1 MAIDDSQNIVKQQLI
16 QSLEDLEG
24 YIKDLWQFL
33 PLPICYVNPY
43 QNVLDANS
51 AIERFLKLKSL
62 EMVGEKID
70 KFFVDKSH
78 SRKIYER
85 ILKEKIIINEE
96 CEVLTKDNEKKIVN
110 VSGASRDNGGGHI
123 IGYYL
128 AFSDIGEL
136 KRLQEELE
144 GKVKERTKELQKRIE
159 ELEKFQKVA
168 VGRELKMI
176 ELKKEIGRFKK
187 IDNRDIKRINSFN
200 A

>member
-1 MAIDDSQNIVKQQLI
+1 MREDSPNIFSQQLI

-43 QNVLDANS
+43 QIILDANS
-51 AIERFLKLKSL
+51 AIEKFLKLEPL
-62 EMVGEKID
+62 EMVGERID
-70 KFFVDKSH
+70 KFFFDKT
-78 SRKIYER
+78 RFQEIYEK
-85 ILKEKIIINEE
+85 ILKEKIVVNEE
-96 CEVLTKDNEKKIVN
+96 GEILTRDNEKKVVN

-136 KRLQEELE
+136 KKLQEELE
-144 GKVKERTKELQKRIE
+144 GKVKERTKELQKRIV

-176 ELKKEIGRFKK
+176 ELKKEIDRFKGNK
-187 IDNRDIKRINSFN
+187 
-200 A
+200 

>member
-1 MAIDDSQNIVKQQLI
+1 MARDDSQSIINQQLV
-16 QSLEDLEG
+16 QNLEDLEG

-51 AIERFLKLKSL
+51 AIKRFLKLKSL

-70 KFFVDKSH
+70 KFFIDKDH
-78 SRKIYER
+78 FQKIYER

-136 KRLQEELE
+136 KKLQEELE
-144 GKVKERTKELQKRIE
+144 EKVKER
-159 ELEKFQKVA
+159 
-168 VGRELKMI
+168 
-176 ELKKEIGRFKK
+176 
-187 IDNRDIKRINSFN
+187 
-200 A
+200 